1 MQVGG
6 EAPPPRAYAATAV
19 YKTKILVFGGCNG
32 TLASH
37 FRNDLWALDIH
48 LNTWTRVNVG
58 AQVLSLQVPHLL
70 LMQYLFCY

>member
-37 FRNDLWALDIH
+37 FRNDLWALDVH
-48 LNTWTRVNVG
+48 HNTWTRVNVG
-58 AQVLSLQVPHLL
+58 AQVLQVPHLL
-70 LMQYLFCY
+70 LMQYLFYY

>member
-37 FRNDLWALDIH
+37 FRNDLWALDVH
-48 LNTWTRVNVG
+48 LSTWTRVNVG
-58 AQVLSLQVPHLL
+58 AQVLRSACKCLI
-70 LMQYLFCY
+70 YY